1 MKNISSLIADIN
13 FNIINEA
20 KEQDIPYADQI
31 TTTDDGGIV
40 VANFI
45 SGLLRIAFVVAAVI
59 LLFNLLYAGIQWISA
74 GGDSGKIDKAK
85 NRLTQSVV
93 GILILSASVAIFMAI
108 NTFLGHP
115 VEFISGRT
123 SGDGGGG
130 TPPAVGSCECWNGK
144 YAPEG
149 SVGRLYNT
157 NDSPCYRC
165 VSGSW
170 TGPIGGTCG
179 VITCY

>member
-123 SGDGGGG
+123 SGGGGG
-130 TPPAVGSCECWNGK
+130 GLGNTACVCGNGKLAQTGAVGK
-144 YAPEG
+144 
-149 SVGRLYNT
+149 LYLA
-157 NDSPCYRC
+157 DDAPCYRC
-165 VSGSW
+165 TSSGWELVS
-170 TGPIGGTCG
+170 GTCG